1 MPVSSSNASSNTSTA
16 TTPTSSVATSQKPK
30 LTGWAQAAARAIPKQ
45 QQKDQAQTKNPS
57 TSTDTPQFAKNPT
70 TSAAVSNSSN
80 NNDPNTTS
88 TSSTAT
94 NIPAVTAHDV
104 ASSRHSSNRD
114 SMSANTPTN
123 KRPQRQPY
131 NREEVK
137 TYMNKLFEKY
147 SSEPTLRSY
156 REIFENRNNLSG
168 ADGSDWGVVTGRGGR
183 HRNRKYGCL
192 AEVAKVLKN

>member
-1 MPVSSSNASSNTSTA
+1 MPAPSSNTNSNTST
-16 TTPTSSVATSQKPK
+16 TTTQTSTVAAPQKPK

-45 QQKDQAQTKNPS
+45 QQKDQAQTKNTS
-57 TSTDTPQFAKNPT
+57 TSTDTPQSAKNPT
-70 TSAAVSNSSN
+70 TPASGNNNNS
-80 NNDPNTTS
+80 NDPNKTS

-94 NIPAVTAHDV
+94 NTPTAVAHD
-104 ASSRHSSNRD
+104 ALSRHPSNRD

-168 ADGSDWGVVTGRGGR
+168 TDGNDWGVVTGRGGR
-183 HRNRKYGCL
+183 HRNRRYGCL
-192 AEVAKVLKN
+192 SEVAKVLKN

>member
-1 MPVSSSNASSNTSTA
+1 MPAPSSNTNSNTST
-16 TTPTSSVATSQKPK
+16 TTTQTSTVAAPQKPK

-45 QQKDQAQTKNPS
+45 QQKDQAQTKNTS
-57 TSTDTPQFAKNPT
+57 TSTDTPQSAKNPT
-70 TSAAVSNSSN
+70 TTASGNNNNS
-80 NNDPNTTS
+80 NDPNRTS

-94 NIPAVTAHDV
+94 NTPTAVAHD
-104 ASSRHSSNRD
+104 ALSRHPSNRD

-168 ADGSDWGVVTGRGGR
+168 TDGNDWGVVTGRGGR
-183 HRNRKYGCL
+183 HRNRRYGCL
-192 AEVAKVLKN
+192 SEVAKVLKN